1 MTQDKESKVFKK
13 ISEIRKKISLCEGKR
28 RAFYSVTEKEKS
40 LNKEKTFLLQ
50 DELKVGMI
58 DCNNK
63 ESFVFVGG
71 KTILDCYAFHERQY
85 SQKDTQPASPR
96 QEALW
101 KEWKNIWFL
110 NISTI
115 NSDSVPALLSLCWI
129 TRCLTWESSWI
140 NWRARTT
147 TILNILICFSLSLLR
162 WNRSWTRRWD
172 QFWEYLETIEVS
184 RSRLAL

>member
-63 ESFVFVGG
+63 QSFDICCIFSTVSIKIF
-71 KTILDCYAFHERQY
+71 K
-85 SQKDTQPASPR
+85 AS
-96 QEALW
+96 
-101 KEWKNIWFL
+101 F
-110 NISTI
+110 
-115 NSDSVPALLSLCWI
+115 
-129 TRCLTWESSWI
+129 
-140 NWRARTT
+140 
-147 TILNILICFSLSLLR
+147 
-162 WNRSWTRRWD
+162 
-172 QFWEYLETIEVS
+172 
-184 RSRLAL
+184 